1 MAQPGPKERGGA
13 RLSPRGWVTD
23 VGRDDQRLQQHL
35 AVERLKILEVIEQA
49 LRRYAEIMP
58 ALWEC
63 ADREE
68 ALAVIQDLL
77 DVDAVRA
84 QAVLDLQWSRSIRDQ
99 RVILAQERAR
109 VRAVVELGLPMDSDR

>member
-1 MAQPGPKERGGA
+1 M
-13 RLSPRGWVTD
+13 
-23 VGRDDQRLQQHL
+23 GRDDQRLQQHL